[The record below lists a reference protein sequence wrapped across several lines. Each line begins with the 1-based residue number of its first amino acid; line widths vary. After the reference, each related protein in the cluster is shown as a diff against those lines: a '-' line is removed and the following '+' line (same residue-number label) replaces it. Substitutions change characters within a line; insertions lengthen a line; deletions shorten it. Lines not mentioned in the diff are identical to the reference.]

1 MGKRKC
7 GECIYRAHKYAP
19 YSCNYATI
27 TGKTRKAVPP
37 EKCRKFKAG
46 ERMEE
51 RDDIVISEDSSRKPA
66 QKPVTIRKPKA
77 QKRKRSA
84 PPDWE
89 LGMRLWKAGMN
100 DREIG
105 ENLGVCASAVLQWR
119 QRNGLPANASQGWDC
134 ANKKKKERRVRGN
147 DAG

>member
-66 QKPVTIRKPKA
+66 KKPVTVRKPKA
-77 QKRKRSA
+77 Q
-84 PPDWE
+84 
-89 LGMRLWKAGMN
+89 
-100 DREIG
+100 
-105 ENLGVCASAVLQWR
+105 
-119 QRNGLPANASQGWDC
+119 
-134 ANKKKKERRVRGN
+134 
-147 DAG
+147 

>member
-1 MGKRKC
+1 MGERKC
-7 GECIYRAHKYAP
+7 GKCIYRAHKYAP
-19 YSCNYATI
+19 YSCDYATI

-66 QKPVTIRKPKA
+66 QKPVTVRTPKA
-77 QKRKRSA
+77 QKRKRSG

-119 QRNGLPANASQGWDC
+119 RRNGLPANASQGWDC